1 MPAAKLNA
9 ITSTEFRK
17 ALKSTTACLV
27 DGQGLKLV
35 IRNGNGFW
43 VWTCRNPNGGY
54 TSRCIGVA
62 GSKEDGGIGLE
73 AARER
78 RATYEHDRREKGI
91 LPAAKHRHKARTA
104 YSAAVVA
111 ADVSFADVV
120 SQWLAVAAAKWAAKT
135 RAAAERA
142 LNKLDV
148 AKMPL
153 AAIDTDAVLSSLMPL
168 PERQRQDVRLWLAR
182 ALDFAAGRKWV
193 AFGPDGNPAVFEGPR
208 KELWPK
214 FQKSKEHHAAVRWEG
229 LPALYAKLE
238 DSTAGKAARFAIL
251 TAARTGEVRD
261 ATWSQIVGENGTT
274 AWEYIIIKGGKPFEQ
289 RVPLTAAALKLIGD
303 ERGAPDAKIFPDLG
317 KNALLDTIQAVEKK
331 ATTHGMRA
339 TFNEWCDEQTDP
351 PIDPKL
357 VDAALAHYSGTSV
370 QRAYSRG
377 DMFNRRRGLM
387 EKWAAFAT
395 AN

>member
-43 VWTCRNPNGGY
+43 VWTCRKPKGGY

-62 GSKEDGGIGLE
+62 GSAEDGGIGLE
-73 AARER
+73 AARTL
-78 RATYEHDRREKGI
+78 RARYEDDRRHKGI

-104 YSAAVVA
+104 QSAAVVA
-111 ADVSFADVV
+111 ADVPFADVV
-120 SQWLAVAAAKWAAKT
+120 SQWLAVAAAKWVAKT

-153 AAIDTDAVLSSLMPL
+153 ADIDTDAVLASLMPL

-214 FQKSKEHHAAVRWEG
+214 FQKSKEHHAAIKWG
-229 LPALYAKLE
+229 DLPALYDKLP
-238 DSTAGKAARFAIL
+238 DSTAGRAARFAIL

-261 ATWSQIVGENGTT
+261 ATWSQVVADNGHGM
-274 AWEYIIIKGGKPFEQ
+274 AWEYIIEKGGKPFEQ
-289 RVPLTAAALKLIGD
+289 RVPLTASALALIGK
-303 ERGAPDAKIFPDLG
+303 RGAPDARLFPDLG
-317 KNALLDTIQAVEKK
+317 VNALLDAVQAENEK
-331 ATTHGMRA
+331 ATMHGMRA

-351 PIDPKL
+351 EVPVGLI
-357 VDAALAHYSGTSV
+357 DAALAHYRGDAVRRS
-370 QRAYSRG
+370 YSRG